1 MQRRACSAVRAC
13 SAHDACEL
21 RTMLTLRFAKSA
33 TALWQR
39 LRCPCPPPRSE
50 DVLPLTERRETSS
63 LRHES
68 YALQEGPIESFVPER
83 ALWSLQGGRARWRQ
97 RQERR
102 SRGDGTFEGP
112 RRRTLKSPPCPWP
125 RPNGAGPAQRERE
138 AAAGLPRN
146 LSVGSEER
154 MARLA
159 LAPARAVPRADCA
172 PGRFR
177 AWQRVKGR

>member
-138 AAAGLPRN
+138 RRLPGCRATSRSAARREWRASHSHLPEPFRAQTAPPG
-146 LSVGSEER
+146 GSE
-154 MARLA
+154 
-159 LAPARAVPRADCA
+159 
-172 PGRFR
+172 PGS
-177 AWQRVKGR
+177 V